1 MKRKLTED
9 ERRLW
14 AGVTRAVRPLRMPRE
29 TTTAASGPAERS
41 GEPQPETALAAPAMT
56 ANRPHVAGRAPPAL
70 TRLPRRDK
78 QRLARGRSA
87 IDDRIDL
94 HGMTQ
99 AEAHLALAHF
109 LRRAQAEEATF
120 VLVITGTGAR
130 GGTSERGVLRR
141 QVPMWLQL
149 PEFRGYVLGF
159 EPAHVGHGGA
169 GALYVRIR
177 RAARP
182 G

>member
-14 AGVTRAVRPLRMPRE
+14 AGVTRAVRPLQLPRE
-29 TTTAASGPAERS
+29 ARAAGRFAEAS
-41 GEPQPETALAAPAMT
+41 APPQPETLSAPPMLAAQ
-56 ANRPHVAGRAPPAL
+56 RPRIAGLATPAL

-87 IDDRIDL
+87 IDARIDL

-99 AEAHLALAHF
+99 AEAHAALSRF
-109 LRRAQAEEATF
+109 LRRAQTEEATF

-141 QVPMWLQL
+141 QVPLWLQL
-149 PEFRGYVLGF
+149 PEFRAYVLGF

-169 GALYVRIR
+169 GALYVRLR
-177 RAARP
+177 RASRL